1 MANPSNKDIGIRIQS
16 EPIVTGKKKFTAL
29 PFHLLLISDLAP
41 QAPAP
46 SEWSGPS
53 LLINVDKNNFSQF
66 IQQLNPRL
74 VIEVPNHIN
83 DTPKTLEI
91 ELQFT
96 DLKAF
101 RPEGIV
107 AQIPALARLL
117 QIRTLVQ
124 QVKVGKLDL
133 TEFQQ
138 RAEAAGVD
146 RDLTERFQQLLE
158 QPPAPAP
165 VKIGPKPEPTKKSPK
180 PDKLDSL
187 LEMVDL
193 GTGEPEPTVK
203 KQSPFDALLQAITA
217 EELGAESVSSQPS
230 ETNVEKSAAGKLIA
244 DLDEIL
250 SNQINAILHHPEF
263 QNLEAAWRGLK
274 FLLERMDFR
283 KNIRLSVL
291 PVRKNNLNEALYHQ
305 LLMPAYHG
313 SIQELIDAPISLVI
327 ADFEFSNTT
336 EELERLDDLAESMAS
351 LQVPLLAGVGPAF
364 FGRQRACEL
373 ATLPVLWQHLQ
384 RPEYVGWNALRD
396 KIVSNY
402 LALLLPRFLLRFPYG
417 SDNPVKDF
425 QFIES
430 VDHQLWGNAAL
441 ALAAMVARSF
451 AETGWPTPLSGR
463 GDGGKIENLPLWNY
477 SASGVSARIPLE
489 MKIPES
495 KEVELSEAGFAVLSC
510 RPNDDAAHV
519 AFAPVVHRPEKF
531 DEAEANE
538 EARLHATL
546 ACQLMT
552 ARIAQ
557 HLLRFEREL
566 TPSLAPEKL
575 QAELAAHLQALF
587 KSAGTTLAPE
597 AMTIEVSESPEHAD
611 RWYAAL
617 RLHPP
622 EEILGRGTSVLMG
635 LELPRV

>member
-1 MANPSNKDIGIRIQS
+1 MANPSSKDIGIRIQS

-74 VIEVPNHIN
+74 VIEVSNYIN
-83 DTPKTLEI
+83 DTPKNLEI

-117 QIRTLVQ
+117 QVRTLVN
-124 QVKVGKLDL
+124 QVKDSKLDL
-133 TEFQQ
+133 SEFQPQ
-138 RAEAAGVD
+138 AEAAGVE
-146 RDLTERFQQLLE
+146 RDLAERFKQILE

-165 VKIGPKPEPTKKSPK
+165 VKIGPKPAPNKKSPR
-180 PDKLDSL
+180 PDRLDSL

-193 GTGEPEPTVK
+193 GTGKPEPIAK
-203 KQSPFDALLQAITA
+203 APGPFDALLQAIAA
-217 EELGAESVSSQPS
+217 EETGVESASSQPS
-230 ETNVEKSAAGKLIA
+230 ETIVEKSAAALLIA

-250 SNQINAILHHPEF
+250 GNQVNAILHHPQF
-263 QNLEAAWRGLK
+263 QSLEAAWRGLK
-274 FLLERMDFR
+274 FLLDRMDFR

-291 PVRKNNLNEALYHQ
+291 PVRQNNLNEALYHQ
-305 LLMPAYHG
+305 LLMPAHHG

-327 ADFEFSNTT
+327 ADFEFSNTA
-336 EELERLDDLAESMAS
+336 EELERLADLAESMAS
-351 LQVPLLAGVGPAF
+351 LQMPLLAGVGPAF
-364 FGRQRACEL
+364 FGRQRAAEL

-396 KIVSNY
+396 KVVTNY
-402 LALLLPRFLLRFPYG
+402 LALLLPRFLLRFLYG

-430 VDHQLWGNAAL
+430 ADHHLWGNAAL
-441 ALAAMVARSF
+441 AVAVTVARSF

-463 GDGGKIENLPLWNY
+463 RDGGKIENLPLWNY

-495 KEVELSEAGFAVLSC
+495 QEVELSEAGFAVLSC

-531 DEAEANE
+531 AEAEANE

-557 HLLRFEREL
+557 HLLRFEHELPEGL
-566 TPSLAPEKL
+566 TPERL
-575 QAELAAHLQALF
+575 QSELAAHLQALF
-587 KSAGTTLAPE
+587 KSAGTPLAPE
-597 AMTIEVSESPEHAD
+597 AMTIEISESPEHAD

-617 RLHPP
+617 RLYTP
-622 EEILGRGTSVLMG
+622 EAMLGKETSVLMG